1 MTKKQNASAIRTEF
15 DRVTADDNAWA
26 IFKGSEPVAKV
37 FIRYGGRSSPNGLT
51 VRAFVHVLGLPMVR
65 GISRGGGYDMKSAAV
80 ISACEHLPD
89 SKPSHIPGIGDVLLC
104 GNEAQAVTSLQAIK
118 DAGHTWDQQLTAM
131 GFTVFQ
137 VV

>member
-80 ISACEHLPD
+80 ADAVARYNMKEALSEGCNAEQLEVIGAFASAPD
-89 SKPSHIPGIGDVLLC
+89 SAHWDSHMR
-104 GNEAQAVTSLQAIK
+104 AA
-118 DAGHTWDQQLTAM
+118 

-137 VV
+137 VI